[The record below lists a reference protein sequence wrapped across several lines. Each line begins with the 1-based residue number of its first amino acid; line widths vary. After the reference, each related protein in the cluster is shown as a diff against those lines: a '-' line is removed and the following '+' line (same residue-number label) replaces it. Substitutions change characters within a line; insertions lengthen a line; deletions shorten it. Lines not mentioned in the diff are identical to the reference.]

1 MASLLRLAVILL
13 TVASASLLHTTT
25 ADLLL
30 RPERVPR
37 AQFRI
42 RCNFSHALRD
52 DPIVF
57 PGQPGKSH
65 LHDFLGS
72 TITKADTTDAR
83 ALVGSKTTCGLKA
96 DSAAYWF
103 PSMFMRTNQK
113 DAKGQ
118 YIYKHLKPNWTLFY
132 YRTSVKN
139 PETIMPFPRGF
150 RMLTGNPF
158 AGSKQADDMA
168 NVEWWCGARGKH
180 GNDFPHQKCPAGD
193 QLIGKINF
201 PVCWDGKNI
210 DSADHRSHVVHI
222 PLNTTCPSS
231 HPVPLPRISIKVY
244 YPVDTDLDLTWP
256 KNGVKGNPAVYL
268 STIQS
273 GGTGSPFEY
282 HSDFINGWDQKPSN
296 CASAAVAMVTATITP
311 LFAHAPAA
319 LVRVSTASPR
329 TGLRALPFLPRP
341 RDVTRRIVQSRGAA
355 RCAVADVARREDG
368 QSNDQLGGDLPQ
380 AADQSAQLAA
390 DLAGNGW
397 RSTRRTKLVCTIGPA
412 CCGFEQIAALA
423 EGGMNVARINMCHGT
438 HAWHRQV
445 MADIRRLNAERGYSV
460 AVMMDTEGSE
470 IHMSDLQ
477 GAPSAKVA
485 VSPSPMLAVPWRS
498 EGDVWTFTVRK
509 FPDGMALPPNTVHV
523 NYDGF
528 IDGACSPAH
537 ALNCCLADV
546 VGPLLLCGHLPLLPP
561 PSLLSL
567 LRAPTTPLSQYPSLP
582 PSPSPVSPPSDVR
595 EGDEVVVDGGMAR
608 LQVAARM
615 GPDVVCSVL
624 DPGLLLPRAN
634 LTIFRNGHLVR
645 ATNAMLPTISS
656 KDWIDIDFGIA
667 EGVDFIAISFVRSP
681 EVVTHLRSYVNAR
694 SPSRCVPCGGCGAG
708 GCSCLDSLA
717 SHSFTRPSLIHLC
730 AAFLLALIAKIES
743 VEAVGRLEEIIAAS
757 DGAMVA
763 RGDLGAQVPLE
774 DVPGVQQ
781 DMVDLCR
788 ALNKP
793 VIVASHLLES
803 MIEFPIPTRAEV
815 ADTAE
820 AVHQQADALML
831 SGESAMG
838 QFPLKALDVLRTVAE
853 RFEAIEEGQGGYEG
867 GPGAAATDGRTAVER
882 VALLPELSHSLR
894 DRMSEQICAAAAQMA
909 MRLGAKAIIAFT
921 QRGYMA
927 SLLSR
932 CRPNCPIFAV
942 TPSQAVRQ
950 HMSVYWGLVPFR
962 LDLSDDAEDNMRRA
976 FAVLKARGLV
986 AEGDLII
993 AVSDV
998 AGGQEAVGAR
1008 QSVQVRKVL

>member
-1 MASLLRLAVILL
+1 MGCASQSKAALACMLMASLLRLAVILL

-83 ALVGSKTTCGLKA
+83 KLVGSKTTCGLKA

-139 PETIMPFPRGF
+139 PETIQPFPRGF
-150 RMLTGNPF
+150 RMITGNPF
-158 AGSKQADDMA
+158 AGNKQANDMA

-210 DSADHRSHVVHI
+210 DSPDHRSHVVHI

-256 KNGVKGNPAVYL
+256 ENGVKGNPAVFL

-282 HSDFINGWDQKPSN
+282 HSDFING
-296 CASAAVAMVTATITP
+296 
-311 LFAHAPAA
+311 
-319 LVRVSTASPR
+319 
-329 TGLRALPFLPRP
+329 
-341 RDVTRRIVQSRGAA
+341 
-355 RCAVADVARREDG
+355 EDE

-380 AADQSAQLAA
+380 ATDQSAQLAA

-445 MADIRRLNAERGYSV
+445 IHDIRRLNRERGYSV

-485 VSPSPMLAVPWRS
+485 

-509 FPDGMALPPNTVHV
+509 FPEGMALPPNTVHV

-528 IDGACSPAH
+528 ID
-537 ALNCCLADV
+537 
-546 VGPLLLCGHLPLLPP
+546 
-561 PSLLSL
+561 
-567 LRAPTTPLSQYPSLP
+567 
-582 PSPSPVSPPSDVR
+582 DVR
-595 EGDEVVVDGGMAR
+595 EGDELVVDGGMAR
-608 LQVAARM
+608 LQVTARM

-634 LTIFRNGHLVR
+634 LTIFRTGQLVR
-645 ATNAMLPTISS
+645 ATNTMLPTISS

-681 EVVTHLRSYVNAR
+681 EVITHLRSYVNAR
-694 SPSRCVPCGGCGAG
+694 SPSRP
-708 GCSCLDSLA
+708 
-717 SHSFTRPSLIHLC
+717 I
-730 AAFLLALIAKIES
+730 ALVAKIES

-781 DMVDLCR
+781 DMVDICR

-838 QFPLKALDVLRTVAE
+838 QFPLKALDVLRAVAL
-853 RFEAIEEGQGGYEG
+853 RFEAIEEGHGEHQGA
-867 GPGAAATDGRTAVER
+867 PGAAATDGRTAVER
-882 VALLPELSHSLR
+882 VALLPELSHNLR

-962 LDLSDDAEDNMRRA
+962 LDLSGDAEGNMRRA
-976 FAVLKARGLV
+976 FAVLKARGLA

-993 AVSDV
+993 AVSDM
-998 AGGQEAVGAR
+998 AGAHEAVGAR
-1008 QSVQVRKVL
+1008 QSVHVRKVL

>member
-282 HSDFINGWDQKPSN
+282 HSDFING
-296 CASAAVAMVTATITP
+296 
-311 LFAHAPAA
+311 
-319 LVRVSTASPR
+319 VSTASPR

-485 VSPSPMLAVPWRS
+485 

-528 IDGACSPAH
+528 ID
-537 ALNCCLADV
+537 
-546 VGPLLLCGHLPLLPP
+546 
-561 PSLLSL
+561 
-567 LRAPTTPLSQYPSLP
+567 
-582 PSPSPVSPPSDVR
+582 DVR

-694 SPSRCVPCGGCGAG
+694 SPSRP
-708 GCSCLDSLA
+708 
-717 SHSFTRPSLIHLC
+717 I
-730 AAFLLALIAKIES
+730 ALIAKIES

-962 LDLSDDAEDNMRRA
+962 LDLSDDAEGNMRRA

>member
-1 MASLLRLAVILL
+1 MPQGAS
-13 TVASASLLHTTT
+13 
-25 ADLLL
+25 
-30 RPERVPR
+30 
-37 AQFRI
+37 
-42 RCNFSHALRD
+42 CNH
-52 DPIVF
+52 V
-57 PGQPGKSH
+57 GQP
-65 LHDFLGS
+65 D
-72 TITKADTTDAR
+72 
-83 ALVGSKTTCGLKA
+83 VQ
-96 DSAAYWF
+96 W
-103 PSMFMRTNQK
+103 
-113 DAKGQ
+113 
-118 YIYKHLKPNWTLFY
+118 
-132 YRTSVKN
+132 
-139 PETIMPFPRGF
+139 
-150 RMLTGNPF
+150 
-158 AGSKQADDMA
+158 
-168 NVEWWCGARGKH
+168 
-180 GNDFPHQKCPAGD
+180 
-193 QLIGKINF
+193 
-201 PVCWDGKNI
+201 
-210 DSADHRSHVVHI
+210 
-222 PLNTTCPSS
+222 
-231 HPVPLPRISIKVY
+231 
-244 YPVDTDLDLTWP
+244 LTWQEERMS
-256 KNGVKGNPAVYL
+256 GATISWAEICL
-268 STIQS
+268 SGPQFFH
-273 GGTGSPFEY
+273 SPF
-282 HSDFINGWDQKPSN
+282 
-296 CASAAVAMVTATITP
+296 
-311 LFAHAPAA
+311 HA
-319 LVRVSTASPR
+319 
-329 TGLRALPFLPRP
+329 
-341 RDVTRRIVQSRGAA
+341 
-355 RCAVADVARREDG
+355 
-368 QSNDQLGGDLPQ
+368 Q

-445 MADIRRLNAERGYSV
+445 MADIRRLNEERGYSV

-485 VSPSPMLAVPWRS
+485 
-498 EGDVWTFTVRK
+498 EDDVWTFTVRK

-528 IDGACSPAH
+528 ID
-537 ALNCCLADV
+537 
-546 VGPLLLCGHLPLLPP
+546 
-561 PSLLSL
+561 
-567 LRAPTTPLSQYPSLP
+567 
-582 PSPSPVSPPSDVR
+582 DVR
-595 EGDEVVVDGGMAR
+595 EGDELVVDGGMAR

-634 LTIFRNGHLVR
+634 LTIFRNGQLVR

-694 SPSRCVPCGGCGAG
+694 SPSRP
-708 GCSCLDSLA
+708 
-717 SHSFTRPSLIHLC
+717 I
-730 AAFLLALIAKIES
+730 ALIAKIES

-774 DVPGVQQ
+774 EVPGVQQ
-781 DMVDLCR
+781 DMVDICR

-838 QFPLKALDVLRTVAE
+838 QFPLKALDVLRTVAV
-853 RFEAIEEGQGGYEG
+853 RFEAIEEGQGGYGE
-867 GPGAAATDGRTAVER
+867 GPGAAAMDGHTAVER

-1008 QSVQVRKVL
+1008 QSVQVRKLGVSFYVLSWASLFMCSGGRLFLCAQVGVSFYVLRWASLFMCSGGRLFLCAQVGVSFYALSCMLHAACGMLQQGGQGGSQPVLQAAVTRSSPPQAAVGSRLTA

>member
-1 MASLLRLAVILL
+1 
-13 TVASASLLHTTT
+13 
-25 ADLLL
+25 
-30 RPERVPR
+30 
-37 AQFRI
+37 
-42 RCNFSHALRD
+42 
-52 DPIVF
+52 
-57 PGQPGKSH
+57 
-65 LHDFLGS
+65 
-72 TITKADTTDAR
+72 
-83 ALVGSKTTCGLKA
+83 
-96 DSAAYWF
+96 
-103 PSMFMRTNQK
+103 
-113 DAKGQ
+113 
-118 YIYKHLKPNWTLFY
+118 
-132 YRTSVKN
+132 
-139 PETIMPFPRGF
+139 
-150 RMLTGNPF
+150 
-158 AGSKQADDMA
+158 
-168 NVEWWCGARGKH
+168 
-180 GNDFPHQKCPAGD
+180 
-193 QLIGKINF
+193 
-201 PVCWDGKNI
+201 
-210 DSADHRSHVVHI
+210 
-222 PLNTTCPSS
+222 
-231 HPVPLPRISIKVY
+231 
-244 YPVDTDLDLTWP
+244 
-256 KNGVKGNPAVYL
+256 
-268 STIQS
+268 
-273 GGTGSPFEY
+273 
-282 HSDFINGWDQKPSN
+282 
-296 CASAAVAMVTATITP
+296 
-311 LFAHAPAA
+311 
-319 LVRVSTASPR
+319 
-329 TGLRALPFLPRP
+329 
-341 RDVTRRIVQSRGAA
+341 
-355 RCAVADVARREDG
+355 
-368 QSNDQLGGDLPQ
+368 

-438 HAWHRQV
+438 HTWHRQV

-485 VSPSPMLAVPWRS
+485 
-498 EGDVWTFTVRK
+498 EDDVWTFTVRK
-509 FPDGMALPPNTVHV
+509 FPEGMALPPNTVHV

-528 IDGACSPAH
+528 ID
-537 ALNCCLADV
+537 
-546 VGPLLLCGHLPLLPP
+546 
-561 PSLLSL
+561 
-567 LRAPTTPLSQYPSLP
+567 
-582 PSPSPVSPPSDVR
+582 DVR
-595 EGDEVVVDGGMAR
+595 EGDELVVDGGMAR
-608 LQVAARM
+608 LQVTARM

-634 LTIFRNGHLVR
+634 LTIFRNGQLVR

-694 SPSRCVPCGGCGAG
+694 SPSRP
-708 GCSCLDSLA
+708 
-717 SHSFTRPSLIHLC
+717 I
-730 AAFLLALIAKIES
+730 ALIAKIES

-774 DVPGVQQ
+774 EVPGVQQ
-781 DMVDLCR
+781 DMVDICR

-838 QFPLKALDVLRTVAE
+838 QFPLKALDVLRTVAV
-853 RFEAIEEGQGGYEG
+853 RFEAIEEGQGGYGE
-867 GPGAAATDGRTAVER
+867 GPGAAAMDGHTAVER

-894 DRMSEQICAAAAQMA
+894 DRMSEQICAAAAQM
-909 MRLGAKAIIAFT
+909 GACGPTGCTPYPCCNVSCIDALQCALTNFHLPRSPPGLIAFAFPLT
-921 QRGYMA
+921 LPGPV
-927 SLLSR
+927 LLN
-932 CRPNCPIFAV
+932 PAP
-942 TPSQAVRQ
+942 PHQAVRQ

-976 FAVLKARGLV
+976 FAVLKVGEPSPCSRWRGRAGGEVCEREVYKREVYMIHGMTLPSHGRSESAVPNELLGLSPALYGPYTPPPSLPCTSLPSSLLSATLRLSLSQHHAVSLSQPLPHPSCTTPRVPPAPSRPPPPQARGLV

>member
-1 MASLLRLAVILL
+1 HPVVCLLPFFRPRFKVIFY
-13 TVASASLLHTTT
+13 
-25 ADLLL
+25 
-30 RPERVPR
+30 
-37 AQFRI
+37 FR
-42 RCNFSHALRD
+42 
-52 DPIVF
+52 DPI
-57 PGQPGKSH
+57 
-65 LHDFLGS
+65 GS
-72 TITKADTTDAR
+72 
-83 ALVGSKTTCGLKA
+83 V
-96 DSAAYWF
+96 
-103 PSMFMRTNQK
+103 Q
-113 DAKGQ
+113 
-118 YIYKHLKPNWTLFY
+118 
-132 YRTSVKN
+132 
-139 PETIMPFPRGF
+139 
-150 RMLTGNPF
+150 
-158 AGSKQADDMA
+158 
-168 NVEWWCGARGKH
+168 
-180 GNDFPHQKCPAGD
+180 
-193 QLIGKINF
+193 
-201 PVCWDGKNI
+201 
-210 DSADHRSHVVHI
+210 
-222 PLNTTCPSS
+222 
-231 HPVPLPRISIKVY
+231 
-244 YPVDTDLDLTWP
+244 
-256 KNGVKGNPAVYL
+256 
-268 STIQS
+268 
-273 GGTGSPFEY
+273 
-282 HSDFINGWDQKPSN
+282 PSN
-296 CASAAVAMVTATITP
+296 CASAAVAMVTATINP

-319 LVRVSTASPR
+319 LVRVSTVSPR

-341 RDVTRRIVQSRGAA
+341 RDVTRRIVQSRGAT
-355 RCAVADVARREDG
+355 RCAVADVARREDE

-438 HAWHRQV
+438 HTWHRQV

-485 VSPSPMLAVPWRS
+485 
-498 EGDVWTFTVRK
+498 EDDVWTFTVRK
-509 FPDGMALPPNTVHV
+509 FPEGMALPPNTVHV

-528 IDGACSPAH
+528 ID
-537 ALNCCLADV
+537 
-546 VGPLLLCGHLPLLPP
+546 
-561 PSLLSL
+561 
-567 LRAPTTPLSQYPSLP
+567 
-582 PSPSPVSPPSDVR
+582 DVR
-595 EGDEVVVDGGMAR
+595 EGDELVVDGGMAR
-608 LQVAARM
+608 LQVTARM

-634 LTIFRNGHLVR
+634 LTIFRNGQLVR

-694 SPSRCVPCGGCGAG
+694 SPSRP
-708 GCSCLDSLA
+708 
-717 SHSFTRPSLIHLC
+717 I
-730 AAFLLALIAKIES
+730 ALIAKIES

-774 DVPGVQQ
+774 EVPGVQQ
-781 DMVDLCR
+781 DMVDICR

-838 QFPLKALDVLRTVAE
+838 QFPLKALDVLRTVAV
-853 RFEAIEEGQGGYEG
+853 RFEAIEEGQGGYGE
-867 GPGAAATDGRTAVER
+867 GPGAAAMDGHTAVER